1 MRPTTVVRREL
12 IELLD
17 RASTKKVTIISA
29 PPGSGKTTLL
39 RMWADR
45 PPIRGRVAS
54 VSVRRGEKDPQHF
67 WLSLFKAER
76 AVSAPDGPLE
86 SLTPSPEFDA
96 SMIVDKMLQHL
107 TRGDQPLVLVI
118 DDLNELES
126 REAIEQLE
134 QMLVRLPPWVRV
146 VMASRHDPRLR
157 LHQLRLE
164 GELTEIRGAD
174 LVFSADETAQLL
186 KGAGVQLRE
195 SDVALLQERT
205 EGWAAGLR
213 LAAISLTG
221 HTDPGRFVAEFS
233 GSERTVAEYL
243 LVEMLERQ
251 PAEVRHLLLRTSIVD
266 RINGALGDVLTGTAG
281 SEQTFHALEDAN
293 AFVVSL
299 DPERSWFRYHYLFG
313 DLLRLELRRTAPDEV
328 PELHRRAAEWFAT
341 HGHVVEAIRHAQA
354 AEAWAYAARL
364 LVDNALNLTLDGQAA
379 VVHDLLGRFPPAA
392 LQADPELTVI
402 LAADQV
408 EHGSLDDAAAYLALA
423 EVHLNHAPPERRARL
438 DVSRAVVKLLLA
450 RRRGD
455 FSDVLEQ
462 VERLAQPDAVRSH
475 AMVAL
480 SSELRTVALMNLGIV
495 EMWFGLAEAEKHL
508 KQAVRLARRTGR
520 PYLEV
525 GCLAHLGYAANAHA
539 LAESSKLCIEA
550 ITLAES
556 HGWGESHV
564 IAPALATLGGK
575 LIWCGEFDEAEQL
588 LERAEKA
595 LRSDIE
601 PATSLLWHLAR
612 GALHA
617 ARGEWD
623 RALNRLRSAEEMQ
636 TLLVSAHALAVH
648 VHALLTVAQVR
659 LGRLDEASESAAAIE
674 DEPEPWA
681 ELLTTLALV
690 RHAQHRPQE
699 AIDALAAVLDGS
711 APVIHELPVIHQFT
725 RVQAQMVAACAWM
738 ELGDR
743 RASEAAV
750 EQALA
755 LAEPDRLVFPFVLAP
770 GRELLERHPRHATA
784 HAALLIHLLDIL
796 QTGSAAAPSGAV
808 ELAEPLSPSE
818 LRVLGYMPSNLSS
831 PEIADEMI
839 LSVNTIKTHLRHI
852 YGKLRAHNRS
862 EAVKIA
868 RELGLLGRSPR

>member
-1 MRPTTVVRREL
+1 
-12 IELLD
+12 
-17 RASTKKVTIISA
+17 
-29 PPGSGKTTLL
+29 
-39 RMWADR
+39 
-45 PPIRGRVAS
+45 

-67 WLSLFKAER
+67 WLSLLEAER
-76 AVSAPDGPLE
+76 AVSTPNGPLD
-86 SLTPSPEFDA
+86 SLAPAPEFDA
-96 SMIVDKMLQHL
+96 SMVVDKMLQQL
-107 TRGDQPLVLVI
+107 TQGDQPLVLVI

-126 REAIEQLE
+126 REAMEQLE
-134 QMLVRLPPWVRV
+134 QLLLRLPPWVRV
-146 VMASRHDPRLR
+146 VLASRHDPRLR

-164 GELTEIRGAD
+164 GELTEVRSAD
-174 LVFSADETAQLL
+174 LAFSADEAAELL
-186 KGAGVQLRE
+186 KRAGVQLRE

-221 HTDPGRFVAEFS
+221 HTEPERFVAEFS

-243 LVEMLERQ
+243 LAEMLERQ
-251 PAEVRHLLLRTSIVD
+251 PADVRHLLLRTSIVD
-266 RINGALGDVLTGTAG
+266 RINGALGDVLTGTTG
-281 SEQTFHALEDAN
+281 TEQTFHALEDAN
-293 AFVVSL
+293 AFVMSL

-354 AEAWAYAARL
+354 AQAWAYAARL

-392 LQADPELTVI
+392 LQADPELTVV

-423 EVHLNHAPPERRARL
+423 EVHLNRAPPERRARL
-438 DVSRAVVKLLLA
+438 DVARAVVKLLLA

-462 VERLAQPDAVRSH
+462 VGSLAQPNAVRSH
-475 AMVAL
+475 AAVAL
-480 SSELRTVALMNLGIV
+480 SSELRAVALMNLGIV
-495 EMWFGLAEAEKHL
+495 EMWFGMAEAEKHL
-508 KQAVRLARRTGR
+508 EEAVRLARRTGR

-525 GCLAHLGYAANAHA
+525 GCLAHLGFAANVDSFAKA
-539 LAESSKLCIEA
+539 RKRCLEA

-564 IAPALATLGGK
+564 IAPALATLGGT
-575 LIWCGEFDEAEQL
+575 LLWSGVYDEAEHV

-601 PATSLLWHLAR
+601 PATSLLWHLTQ

-623 RALNRLRSAEEMQ
+623 RALERFRSAEEMQ

-648 VHALLTVAQVR
+648 VRANVIVTQVR
-659 LGRLDEASESAAAIE
+659 LGRLDAASESVAAIE

-681 ELLTTLALV
+681 EMLIALALV
-690 RHAQHRPQE
+690 RHAQGRPQD
-699 AIDALAAVLDGS
+699 AIDALAPVLDGS
-711 APVIHELPVIHQFT
+711 APVIRELPVMHEFT
-725 RVQAQMVAACAWM
+725 AVQAQMVAACAWM
-738 ELGDR
+738 ELGDG

-755 LAEPDRLVFPFVLAP
+755 LAEPERLVLPFALAP
-770 GRELLERHPRHATA
+770 GRELLERHPRHASA
-784 HAALLIHLLDIL
+784 HAALLTTILDIL
-796 QTGSAAAPSGAV
+796 HRGSAVPPSGAV
-808 ELAEPLSPSE
+808 LELAEPLSPSE

-831 PEIADEMI
+831 PEIAGELI
-839 LSVNTIKTHLRHI
+839 LSVNTVKTHMRHI